1 MSIDLKD
8 AHIKIR
14 RKVIASCMELV
25 QVLMT
30 ELGNCLKH
38 VIALQM
44 MRLN

>member
-1 MSIDLKD
+1 MAIDLKD

-14 RKVIASCMELV
+14 RKDIASCQELI
-25 QVLMT
+25 QELMI